1 MSPIGLVV
9 DTVSME
15 GDRVL
20 VSAHP
25 ISLDAACTGCGQRS
39 ARIHSRYERQL
50 QDLPAHGRCV
60 RLQVQVRRFRCGNA
74 ACKRQIFGELN
85 RPGFV
90 GGSNS

>member
-1 MSPIGLVV
+1 MPRPSRHALSPVGLVV
-9 DTVSME
+9 DTVSIE

-50 QDLPAHGRCV
+50 QDLPALWPLRPVAGSGAAASVRQC
-60 RLQVQVRRFRCGNA
+60 RLQAPDLR
-74 ACKRQIFGELN
+74 
-85 RPGFV
+85 
-90 GGSNS
+90 